1 MLSSLGQNGRSLK
14 IETEMLDETYIEA
27 IKIISKP
34 DFSVS
39 IDHNKDIGELLWTII
54 ADNTDEFSLVAFP
67 TKEEALAFC
76 EECGWK
82 ITSVSQDRTH
92 YYQEWFFGK

>member
-1 MLSSLGQNGRSLK
+1 M
-14 IETEMLDETYIEA
+14 ETEMLDETYIEA

-54 ADNTDEFSLVAFP
+54 ADNTDAFWIHAFP

>member
-1 MLSSLGQNGRSLK
+1 
-14 IETEMLDETYIEA
+14 MLDETYIEA

-54 ADNTDEFSLVAFP
+54 ADNTDEFSFVAFP

>member
-1 MLSSLGQNGRSLK
+1 
-14 IETEMLDETYIEA
+14 MLDETYIEA
-27 IKIISKP
+27 IKTVSKP

-39 IDHNKDIGELLWTII
+39 IDHKFSYDLDKDIGELLWTII
-54 ADNTDEFSLVAFP
+54 ADNTDEFSLVASP